1 VIPRKVGKRRIFFL
15 LRLGFAV
22 FLLVVLVSMVDLR
35 QMGLMFASVNPEP
48 IIAALLI
55 MLLNYGLKTY
65 RWAAILWVPR
75 PDISFA
81 QLARF
86 NFVSIFLG
94 EFSTEQ
100 RFCRYF
106 RLVGLAMTGSPVNM
120 RRHTTSSKGL
130 IVTGEDLIR
139 NQKVFYVYSF
149 TYPALWLTAKA

>member
-1 VIPRKVGKRRIFFL
+1 MGCDP
-15 LRLGFAV
+15 LGPKAGYFVRAARAV
-22 FLLVVLVSMVDLR
+22 
-35 QMGLMFASVNPEP
+35 Q
-48 IIAALLI
+48 
-55 MLLNYGLKTY
+55 
-65 RWAAILWVPR
+65 
-75 PDISFA
+75 
-81 QLARF
+81 
-86 NFVSIFLG
+86 FVSIFLG

-120 RRHTTSSKGL
+120 RRHTASSKGL